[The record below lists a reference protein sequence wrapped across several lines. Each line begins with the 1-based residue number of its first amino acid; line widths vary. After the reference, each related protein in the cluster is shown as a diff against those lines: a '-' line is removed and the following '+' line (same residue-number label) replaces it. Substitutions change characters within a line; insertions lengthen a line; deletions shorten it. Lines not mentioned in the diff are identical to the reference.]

1 MSVEKSYEYMMD
13 SLMRIISFVREVS
26 IEWWWFEQGSIPV
39 VNVRKLEIGDKIS
52 FDYLPKM
59 PLLEALRVIQSNFEL
74 IRKLQSKDRI
84 DYALKTAQDLY
95 LVLQAVSYIIDAH
108 NLAEELH
115 AVRESISKSR
125 PEALDEFID
134 AANNIIKRLR
144 EILALDVFSWP
155 SEREKI
161 KKEVKKVLELA
172 EKLTAKRKETASV
185 IERVVQEEEKS

>member
-155 SEREKI
+155 SERERI